1 MAYDRSMIRALY
13 KKLIAH
19 YPKGF
24 KEHFGESME
33 QTFNDLCQEKLQ
45 AKQPLPGFVLWV
57 FIETAVGI
65 LKEYLLLISPG
76 VIMQTLLKT
85 LGSPPL
91 VSLLII
97 LPFMIMEIVNSR
109 SFNEGFPFALFFG
122 LWFNLFAVS
131 LILLPIVRAWRAED
145 HDLANSVPANGDT
158 LLITPKSVL
167 ITGLVIILFAAII
180 PLFSGPSSEVF
191 GVLVPS
197 QFIAFALF
205 SLPIAVGMI
214 AAKPIIKTL
223 RAGGSLFA
231 HPLHLVLV
239 VMISFFFAMSVIS
252 LIIDQ
257 WPCFVGVPNCD

>member
-13 KKLIAH
+13 KKLIAL

-57 FIETAVGI
+57 FIETAIGI
-65 LKEYLLLISPG
+65 FKEHLLLISPG

-97 LPFMIMEIVNSR
+97 LPFMIMEIVNRR
-109 SFNEGFPFALFFG
+109 SFNEGFPFTLFFG
-122 LWFNLFAVS
+122 LWLNLFAVS

-145 HDLANSVPANGDT
+145 HDLVNSVPAKGDT

-167 ITGLVIILFAAII
+167 ITGLVMILFAAIV

-191 GVLVPS
+191 GIQVSS
-197 QFIAFALF
+197 QFIAFAFL
-205 SLPIAVGMI
+205 SLPVAVGMI
-214 AAKPIIKTL
+214 AAKPIVRTL
-223 RAGGSLFA
+223 LAGGSLFA
-231 HPLHLVLV
+231 HPIHLLIV
-239 VMISFFFAMSVIS
+239 VAIS
-252 LIIDQ
+252 LLFAVGFVSLILDQ

>member
-13 KKLIAH
+13 KKLISH

-24 KEHFGESME
+24 KEQLGESME
-33 QTFNDLCQEKLQ
+33 QTFNDLCNEKWQTKQ
-45 AKQPLPGFVLWV
+45 ALPGFVLWM

-65 LKEYLLLISPG
+65 FKEHLLLISPG

-97 LPFMIMEIVNSR
+97 LPFMIMEVVNR
-109 SFNEGFPFALFFG
+109 RNFNEGFPFTLFFG

-145 HDLANSVPANGDT
+145 HDLANSVPARDAS
-158 LLITPKSVL
+158 LSITPRSVL
-167 ITGLVIILFAAII
+167 ITSLVIILFVAIV
-180 PLFSGPSSEVF
+180 PLLSSPSSEVF
-191 GVLVPS
+191 GIRATS
-197 QFIAFALF
+197 QFITFALF

-214 AAKPIIKTL
+214 AAKPIVRTL
-223 RAGGSLFA
+223 LAGGSLFA
-231 HPLHLVLV
+231 HPIHLLIVVAISLLFAVGFVSLVL
-239 VMISFFFAMSVIS
+239 
-252 LIIDQ
+252 DQ